1 MSDASI
7 QGVAGKQSA
16 LLETV
21 RTVISGYGL
30 RALRIPGIIIVIAG
44 LQAWGFYNHFV
55 PALNDA
61 NTDLDQLMN
70 EVSTNTQMDKV
81 LRELDNFRRVAGDE
95 ALQKEVVLV
104 YERFIKEFLENR
116 MQGLDAFTKAVN
128 GFPVPTATL
137 GAESLARV
145 KLELERVREIYGDH
159 YTVLLADLDSPP
171 VYLQPVAAFIKKD
184 NPLVH
189 KVRFNHAVYNSIV
202 GDMAIANVTFNELKQ
217 EVKDPEFSSIIHFAQ
232 ARMQYTAFKSE
243 GKFEYFQQSIQ
254 NLQQSMRLDAD
265 YGLPKMLLEYLLS
278 VQGGA
283 SSESSSVQGE
293 GTGEAEGERGVIS
306 SAPSNF

>member
-1 MSDASI
+1 MSDASL
-7 QGVAGKQSA
+7 QGVAGKQVA
-16 LLETV
+16 LLDMV
-21 RTVISGYGL
+21 RTAVAGYGL
-30 RALRIPGIIIVIAG
+30 RALRIPGIIVLVAG

-55 PALNDA
+55 PTLTDA
-61 NTDLDQLMN
+61 NADLDQLMN
-70 EVSTNTQMDKV
+70 EVSSNTQMDKV

-95 ALQKEVVLV
+95 GLQKEVVVV

-116 MQGLDAFTKAVN
+116 IQGLDVFAKAVN
-128 GFPVPTATL
+128 AFPVPAATL

-145 KLELERVREIYGDH
+145 KTELEQVREIYGDH
-159 YTVLLADLDSPP
+159 YSGLLADLDSPP
-171 VYLQPVAAFIKKD
+171 IYLQPTASILKKN
-184 NPLVH
+184 NPLVQ

-202 GDMAIANVTFNELKQ
+202 GDMAVANITFNELKQ
-217 EVKDPEFSSIIHFAQ
+217 EVKDPEFSSVIHFAQ

-254 NLQQSMRLDAD
+254 NLQQSMRLDSY

-283 SSESSSVQGE
+283 SSQSSSVQGE